1 MVYIFLA
8 DGFEEVEALAPVDIL
23 RRAGLE
29 VVTVGVTGKTVMG
42 THRIPVTADILAC
55 DLVLNDEVQAVILPG
70 GLPGAENLDGDATVQ
85 AALDFAAQKQI
96 LIGAICAAPFILGKK
111 GLLVGKR
118 AICYPGFEADLQGA
132 ELSEDAVCRDGNI
145 ITAKGMG
152 VAVPFGLEIVAALK
166 DAQTADTIEKS
177 IQCV

>member
-1 MVYIFLA
+1 MVYVFLA

-23 RRAGLE
+23 RRAGIE

-42 THRIPVTADILAC
+42 THRIPVTADISAS

-70 GLPGAENLDGDATVQ
+70 GLPGTENLDADATVQ

-96 LIGAICAAPFILGKK
+96 LICAICAAPFILGKK
-111 GLLVGKR
+111 GLLAGKQ

-132 ELSEDAVCRDGNI
+132 TLSENAVCRDGNI

-152 VAVPFGLEIVAALK
+152 VAVAFGLEIVAALK
-166 DAQTADTIEKS
+166 DADTADAIEKS

>member
-42 THRIPVTADILAC
+42 KHRIPVTADILAC

>member
-42 THRIPVTADILAC
+42 AHRIPITADIQAS
-55 DLVLNDEVQAVILPG
+55 DLVLNDELQAVILPG
-70 GLPGAENLDGDATVQ
+70 GLPGAQNLNDDATVQ
-85 AALDFAAQKQI
+85 AALDFAAQNRI
-96 LIGAICAAPFILGKK
+96 LICAICAAPFILGKK

-118 AICYPGFEADLQGA
+118 AVCYPGFEADLQGA
-132 ELSEDAVCRDGNI
+132 KLSENAVCRDGNI

-166 DAQTADTIEKS
+166 DAETADAIEKS